1 MAKLSTVVNIQK
13 KLKWIGVNMIAF
25 IGMAVI
31 ALLVGVGVYAILTQV
46 KIRDYRHETDKDGNE
61 KVIDE
66 NE

>member
-1 MAKLSTVVNIQK
+1 
-13 KLKWIGVNMIAF
+13 MIAF

-46 KIRDYRHETDKDGNE
+46 KIRDYRYETDKDGNE